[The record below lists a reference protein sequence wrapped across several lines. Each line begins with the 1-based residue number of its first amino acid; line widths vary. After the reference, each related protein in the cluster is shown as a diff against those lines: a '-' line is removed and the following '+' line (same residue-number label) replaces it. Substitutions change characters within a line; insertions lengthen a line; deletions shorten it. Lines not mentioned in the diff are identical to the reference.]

1 LESISAKL
9 NPFWRDTLLNL
20 SELLPI
26 KDQEEKYIINILSQ
40 PIWLNFN
47 IKRNCKV
54 FIIEKYCYN
63 GVFVINDIVS
73 EGKEILSYQEFQNK
87 YMTSTNF
94 LEYYGIVQ
102 SQRDGKKKLISEYGR
117 LHDIKNDIL
126 DRLKSDKKS
135 CKYFYKLY
143 LKNIKESPFRSQNK
157 WTQEL
162 GIQIND
168 WWYIWSY
175 PGIRNT
181 NQ

>member
-1 LESISAKL
+1 M
-9 NPFWRDTLLNL
+9 
-20 SELLPI
+20 
-26 KDQEEKYIINILSQ
+26 
-40 PIWLNFN
+40 
-47 IKRNCKV
+47 
-54 FIIEKYCYN
+54 
-63 GVFVINDIVS
+63 G
-73 EGKEILSYQEFQNK
+73 GGGGGGGEI
-87 YMTSTNF
+87 
-94 LEYYGIVQ
+94 
-102 SQRDGKKKLISEYGR
+102 ISEYGR
-117 LHDIKNDIL
+117 LHDIKNAIL

-143 LKNIKESPFRSQNK
+143 LENIKESPFRSQNK